1 MFVNIETFFDTD
13 NVISKRDS
21 KGKEE
26 EDLDVKSG

>member
-21 KGKEE
+21 KGKS